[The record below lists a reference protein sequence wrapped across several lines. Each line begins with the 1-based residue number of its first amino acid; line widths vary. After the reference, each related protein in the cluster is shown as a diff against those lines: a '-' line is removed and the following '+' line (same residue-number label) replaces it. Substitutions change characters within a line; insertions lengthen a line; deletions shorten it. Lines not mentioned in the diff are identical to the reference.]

1 VVPKRSCFILLIV
14 VAVVVMAPRAGAWAV
29 PSAPPDEAASG
40 SSTGVIEGVVRVRAA
55 PQRRATARY
64 PGGDPGADRIQ
75 DVPAVVYLKGPLPG
89 SSGAGTHT
97 MAQRDKL
104 FEPPLL
110 VVQTGA
116 VVEFPNHDPFF
127 HNVFSYSRAAR
138 FDLGRYPQGE
148 SKEVRFEEAGEVK
161 VYCEVHESM
170 RAAIVVVENPY
181 WAQPDEE
188 GRFRIEGVPAGTH
201 TLVGWHVDRGDLE
214 VEVTV
219 TAGGTARVELTL

>member
-1 VVPKRSCFILLIV
+1 MRSCFILLIAI
-14 VAVVVMAPRAGAWAV
+14 AVVVMAPRAVAWGG
-29 PSAPPDEAASG
+29 PLTSPGEAASG
-40 SSTGVIEGVVRVRAA
+40 PSTGVIEGVIRVRAA

-64 PGGDPGADRIQ
+64 PGGEPGADRIQ
-75 DVPAVVYLKGPLPG
+75 EVPVVVYLKGRLPG
-89 SSGAGTHT
+89 SAPAGTHT

-116 VVEFPNHDPFF
+116 VVEFPNQDPFF

-161 VYCEVHESM
+161 VYCEVHEGM

-181 WAQPDEE
+181 WALLDED

-201 TLVGWHVDRGDLE
+201 TLVGWHVDRGDRE
-214 VEVTV
+214 VQVTV
-219 TAGGTARVELTL
+219 TAGGSARVELTL